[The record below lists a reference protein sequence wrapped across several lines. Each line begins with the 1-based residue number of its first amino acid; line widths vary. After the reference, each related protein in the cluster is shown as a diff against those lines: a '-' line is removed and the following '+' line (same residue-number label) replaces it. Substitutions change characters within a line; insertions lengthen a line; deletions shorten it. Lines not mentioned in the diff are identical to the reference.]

1 VRWSKRAG
9 GRISGT
15 AAVIGDI
22 VYFSAYHGKRMT
34 YGVRARDG
42 RAVFR
47 RRKRAFDPAIADKR
61 RLYLVGYSAITALE
75 PHEDRGRRG
84 RRSR

>member
-1 VRWSKRAG
+1 M
-9 GRISGT
+9 GRE
-15 AAVIGDI
+15 
-22 VYFSAYHGKRMT
+22 
-34 YGVRARDG
+34 
-42 RAVFR
+42 VFR

-75 PHEDRGRRG
+75 PHEYRGRRG